1 MTDLTS
7 VLQQL
12 ARAHA
17 EHDLSEPLSRGIVA
31 LKSWAERLEKRQ
43 QLLLE
48 KKQDFEGLLSYTEQ
62 LSLELDTSKPQ
73 SSVALNRQESLR
85 KAISKLSK
93 TLRDMNDMATA
104 LEEELAPTERLEHA
118 LLSVEE
124 RREQSAQLYGH
135 YRDVLRSTELST
147 SSEKRERK
155 RSDREKRSSS
165 PKRLAA

>member
-12 ARAHA
+12 AHAHA
-17 EHDLSEPLSRGIVA
+17 EHDLSEPLSRSIVA

-62 LSLELDTSKPQ
+62 LSLELDKSKPQ
-73 SSVALNRQESLR
+73 SSVALSRQESLR
-85 KAISKLSK
+85 KAVSKLSK
-93 TLRDMNDMATA
+93 TLRDMTDTSTA
-104 LEEELAPTERLEHA
+104 LEEELAPTERLENA

-124 RREQSAQLYGH
+124 RREQSVQLYAH